1 MVNKKILWKKPN
13 LVKILSYLSS
23 VTKENIQGI
32 SNNTEIIHSNCSA
45 SLSELKEI
53 GLIIVEPTEDK
64 RKIFFKLT
72 ENGKRVASKINEIN
86 ELLI

>member
-23 VTKENIQGI
+23 VSKENIQGI
-32 SNNTEIIHSNCSA
+32 SNNTEIIHSNCST

-53 GLIIVEPTEDK
+53 DLIMVEQTEDK

-72 ENGKRVASKINEIN
+72 ENGKKVASKINEIN